1 MQAGL
6 RVAEV
11 PIEFVERELGDS
23 KMDQRI
29 VSEALWRVTVWGVQ
43 DKTQKAKRLLAGII
57 GWAGVLLAV
66 AVLVILGSAVMRRAG
81 FAAARSLRPVQADG
95 VTVMPGQASAQQVG
109 REVGDAGLVFLAGAM
124 IAIPGLITSTLGLL
138 LLIPPLRTFV
148 RRTISRSVR
157 RRATAAGVVFQQT
170 TTTVTGTV
178 VRDDEVRPV
187 RGEILQ
193 GEIVRDDDPPTS

>member
-1 MQAGL
+1 MGL
-6 RVAEV
+6 LILAALVVYVVAEW
-11 PIEFVERELGDS
+11 FVAS
-23 KMDQRI
+23 
-29 VSEALWRVTVWGVQ
+29 W
-43 DKTQKAKRLLAGII
+43 LAGII

-95 VTVMPGQASAQQVG
+95 VTVMPGQASAEQVG

-124 IAIPGLITSTLGLL
+124 IAIPGLITSALGLL

-178 VRDDEVRPV
+178 VREDEVRPV

-193 GEIVRDDDPPTS
+193 GEIVRDDDPPKA